1 MSPVVYLAG
10 NRLGDDGFQQL
21 IKVLHTLPNLRILDV
36 SSNGLTYTGLAALA
50 DALSAADNQEP
61 ALQVIFYALPCKHH
75 LERSLL

>member
-1 MSPVVYLAG
+1 MSPVVDLAG

-21 IKVLHTLPNLRILDV
+21 IKVLHTLPNLRIVDV

-61 ALQVIFYALPCKHH
+61 ALQVIFYLLWKHH
-75 LERSLL
+75 LGRSLL